1 MELKTLSEGLEAHHT
16 ERRNR
21 RKYESKSFFLS
32 EKIRIWQRKIIKYEL
47 QYEFLEGKIT
57 II

>member
-21 RKYESKSFFLS
+21 RKYELKSFFLS